1 MMMGMGTPRSQS
13 RMARIEVS
21 SSQEGVAALIGAVEC
36 ASRVPGRAED
46 VGPLSTARDGAD
58 GADGARPRGAGAA
71 GGFRGDRGC

>member
-58 GADGARPRGAGAA
+58 GARPRGAGAA